1 MSRIFKINVNG
12 TDYDV
17 TVQEMTDVSTQFMP
31 QYKASAPQAAAPVA
45 APGTQPVAS
54 ASVPAPTPT
63 PRRAAAGSNEQCAQM
78 GGVVAGIFVTV
89 GQTVASGDRLI
100 ELEAMKMKVP
110 VIATASGQVSG
121 IKVAVGDAVE
131 KGQVLITL
139 A

>member
-17 TVQEMTDVSTQFMP
+17 TVQEMTDVSTQLMP
-31 QYKASAPQAAAPVA
+31 QYKASAPLADAPAA
-45 APGTQPVAS
+45 QPLVS
-54 ASVPAPTPT
+54 ASVPTPAPA
-63 PRRAAAGSNEQCAQM
+63 PRRTAAGSNEQCAQM

-89 GQTVASGDRLI
+89 GQTVTSGDRLV

-110 VIATASGQVSG
+110 VMATASGQVSG

-131 KGQVLITL
+131 KGQVLVTL

>member
-12 TDYDV
+12 TDYYV
-17 TVQEMTDVSTQFMP
+17 TVQEMTDVSTQLMP
-31 QYKASAPQAAAPVA
+31 QYKASAPQPAPHA
-45 APGTQPVAS
+45 VAS
-54 ASVPAPTPT
+54 ASVPAPAPT

>member
-12 TDYDV
+12 TEYDV
-17 TVQEMTDVSTQFMP
+17 TVQEMTDVSTQLMP
-31 QYKASAPQAAAPVA
+31 QYKASAPQPAPHA
-45 APGTQPVAS
+45 VAS
-54 ASVPAPTPT
+54 ASVPAPAPT